1 MVYKD
6 KLLTCQRCGRKFV
19 FTVTE
24 QRELAERGAEIFEP
38 KFCPACRSDMKG
50 VAKLIGRVKWF
61 SPKKGYGF
69 ITKADGEDIFVHRSG
84 IVGSRVLREGQEVE
98 FEIERTPRGPR
109 AVKVAPLPTN
119 S

>member
-6 KLLTCQRCGRKFV
+6 KLLTCERCGRQFV

-24 QRELAERGAEIFEP
+24 QRELAERGAEVFEP

-50 VAKLIGRVKWF
+50 VA
-61 SPKKGYGF
+61 KKGYGF

-98 FEIERTPRGPR
+98 FEIEQTPRGPR
-109 AVKVAPLPTN
+109 AVKVAPLPTD